1 MVWGMFYDYYTCRNV
16 ITWYSK
22 SSPLQSWIFPVYML
36 KLYVGLRQ
44 LWIIADRNGIYYQLN
59 FIYIEITL
67 YFHWCILTS
76 FVCVLNHETLI
87 YFRNTSMRRIW
98 VHNDIHITCTKI
110 VEIFHNFIIN
120 RAVKSEKELYVQCK
134 KKINTQY
141 PHAVI
146 TCLLFYW
153 PCVTMWGIFFG
164 LKKPQASLNNA

>member
-1 MVWGMFYDYYTCRNV
+1 MSLPGILNPHPCSLGYSWYTCWNFRLVWDN
-16 ITWYSK
+16 YGL
-22 SSPLQSWIFPVYML
+22 LQIEMEFIINSILFTL
-36 KLYVGLRQ
+36 KLLFTFIDAFWPVLCVC
-44 LWIIADRNGIYYQLN
+44 WIMKLL
-59 FIYIEITL
+59 T
-67 YFHWCILTS
+67 YFK
-76 FVCVLNHETLI
+76 
-87 YFRNTSMRRIW
+87 NTSMRRIW

-110 VEIFHNFIIN
+110 VKIFHNFIIN

-153 PCVTMWGIFFG
+153 PCVTMWGIFFR

>member
-1 MVWGMFYDYYTCRNV
+1 MI
-16 ITWYSK
+16 ITLAEMSLPSK
-22 SSPLQSWIFPVYML
+22 SSPLQSWIFLVYML

-67 YFHWCILTS
+67 YFLWWILTS
-76 FVCVLNHETLI
+76 FVCVLNHETLT
-87 YFRNTSMRRIW
+87 YFKNTSVRRIW
-98 VHNDIHITCTKI
+98 VHNDIHITCTEI
-110 VEIFHNFIIN
+110 VEIFHNSIIN
-120 RAVKSEKELYVQCK
+120 RAV
-134 KKINTQY
+134 I
-141 PHAVI
+141 I